1 LTLLSWCQYFQLV
14 TFVAELAAS
23 FLDRRGMPDPQVDEA
38 LIDAAIS
45 ASRAFNGVAIH
56 TLSERF
62 PDLVTIPILRTLWML
77 SLQGEVRMSELASRL
92 SMTAPTAGRI
102 CGKLEEHG
110 CLTRRIDPDDRR
122 VVLVSLTEP
131 GQAMFAAV
139 VADMRSVFAGILSSI
154 PPQRQADLTEALNL
168 VFDGAQ
174 RLGVVWP

>member
-1 LTLLSWCQYFQLV
+1 
-14 TFVAELAAS
+14 
-23 FLDRRGMPDPQVDEA
+23 MPDPQVDES

-56 TLSERF
+56 LLSERF
-62 PDLVTIPILRTLWML
+62 PDLVTIPILRALWLL
-77 SLQGEVRMSELASRL
+77 SLQGEVRMSDLAGRL

-122 VVLVSLTEP
+122 VVLVSLTAP
-131 GQAMFAAV
+131 GRDMFDAV
-139 VADMRSVFAGILSSI
+139 VADMRSVFADILHSI
-154 PPQRQADLTEALNL
+154 PLQRQAALTESLNL
-168 VFDGAQ
+168 IFDGAQ